1 MTTKLC
7 LPAFVSAA
15 TAARLIGSGVLPA
28 NSVEILRP
36 YAEGDVRDVTV
47 AEAAKGAGIS
57 ESTMRKRIQAGSVPA
72 YRVPGTVQG
81 STAWRVQV
89 VTPRAVETEEVTA

>member
-1 MTTKLC
+1 MNKLC

-15 TAARLIGSGVLPA
+15 AAARLIGSGILPMNA
-28 NSVEILRP
+28 VEILRP

-47 AEAAKGAGIS
+47 AEAAKTAGCA
-57 ESTMRKRIQAGSVPA
+57 ESTLRKRILDGSVPS
-72 YRVPGTVQG
+72 YRVPGKVQG

-89 VTPRAVETEEVTA
+89 VTPRITEIA